1 MLVELLQKAPPAL
14 IGTASVMLVLFVAF
28 LLFFLLPAITLRFRL
43 GQVLR
48 RLRSASKD
56 NLGELQAIFQQEKTL
71 QHLWKEFRDTLHAQK
86 EERDG
91 QTVVRAWRATTPA
104 EAFFNAQYVVEG
116 RLRTEFF
123 KHLPG
128 IFTGIGIIGTFL
140 GLITGLS
147 AFKVSEDAGQV
158 RESLELLLGG
168 VFEAFLVS
176 ASAIALAMFVTL
188 VEKLL
193 LSSLYRCTEAVAQ
206 HLDSLF
212 ATGATEEYLARLA
225 HASEESASQAKI
237 LKDSLVGDLKGL
249 LQEMTERQIAAQA
262 LNTQEMG
269 RQIASGIQSSLQ
281 EPLRQIGDVV
291 AKASGDQSAAAANLL
306 KDVMASFSQRLNELF
321 GGQISGIQELNQRSA
336 QAMQEAVSA
345 LNTLVGRMEGAAN
358 DASNAMAEKMAGAI
372 EQMEQRQSAINQQ
385 TESAVAA
392 IQQMVESSQSQT
404 SASLKQALE
413 DLGKQVS
420 EMVAGLQAQAA
431 LSHEQ
436 QQRREEGLAA
446 RTEGMVTTLG
456 EKVSEVVQ
464 QMATSTEQMRQ
475 AVDAMERTTSESINK
490 LSVGAQ
496 TLERGA
502 TSFAQAGERVT
513 GALDRTSRV
522 ADKMAEVSGSLIS
535 ASATLQT
542 VLADYQSN
550 RDATVSLLGEVRAVM
565 EAAKREAALSKDVLE
580 RIDSAASKLASAQQD
595 AEEYLEGV
603 SDVLA
608 KTHQAFGDALFKTLD
623 RANSDF
629 HIKLNSAIGLLRS
642 SIEELDTT
650 LAGATATRR

>member
-1 MLVELLQKAPPAL
+1 MLVELLEKAPPAL

-43 GQVLR
+43 GKVLR

-56 NLGELQAIFQQEKTL
+56 NLKELQAIFQQEKTL

-249 LQEMTERQIAAQA
+249 LIEMTERQIAAQA

-269 RQIASGIQSSLQ
+269 RQIASGIH
-281 EPLRQIGDVV
+281 
-291 AKASGDQSAAAANLL
+291 
-306 KDVMASFSQRLNELF
+306 LNP
-321 GGQISGIQELNQRSA
+321 
-336 QAMQEAVSA
+336 
-345 LNTLVGRMEGAAN
+345 
-358 DASNAMAEKMAGAI
+358 
-372 EQMEQRQSAINQQ
+372 
-385 TESAVAA
+385 
-392 IQQMVESSQSQT
+392 
-404 SASLKQALE
+404 
-413 DLGKQVS
+413 
-420 EMVAGLQAQAA
+420 
-431 LSHEQ
+431 
-436 QQRREEGLAA
+436 
-446 RTEGMVTTLG
+446 
-456 EKVSEVVQ
+456 
-464 QMATSTEQMRQ
+464 
-475 AVDAMERTTSESINK
+475 
-490 LSVGAQ
+490 
-496 TLERGA
+496 
-502 TSFAQAGERVT
+502 
-513 GALDRTSRV
+513 
-522 ADKMAEVSGSLIS
+522 
-535 ASATLQT
+535 
-542 VLADYQSN
+542 
-550 RDATVSLLGEVRAVM
+550 
-565 EAAKREAALSKDVLE
+565 
-580 RIDSAASKLASAQQD
+580 
-595 AEEYLEGV
+595 
-603 SDVLA
+603 
-608 KTHQAFGDALFKTLD
+608 
-623 RANSDF
+623 
-629 HIKLNSAIGLLRS
+629 
-642 SIEELDTT
+642 
-650 LAGATATRR
+650 